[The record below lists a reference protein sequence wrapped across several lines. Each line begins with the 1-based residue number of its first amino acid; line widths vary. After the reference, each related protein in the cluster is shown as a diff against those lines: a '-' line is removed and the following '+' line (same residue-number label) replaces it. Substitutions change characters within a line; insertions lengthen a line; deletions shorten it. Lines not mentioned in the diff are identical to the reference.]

1 MVVCVPAAT
10 YDIASQDA
18 SEAFNFLGM
27 NTNIERTGM
36 DGTSRKCYRSEY
48 RISTTMEDFFS
59 NMNSKKTT
67 HIKLCMPC
75 RYLSPMSVIYLLE
88 IYNYRSQN

>member
-18 SEAFNFLGM
+18 SEAFIFLGM

-36 DGTSRKCYRSEY
+36 DGTSRKCCRSEY

-67 HIKLCMPC
+67 HKTLYALQIPFPHVCYPSARNLQ
-75 RYLSPMSVIYLLE
+75 L
-88 IYNYRSQN
+88 